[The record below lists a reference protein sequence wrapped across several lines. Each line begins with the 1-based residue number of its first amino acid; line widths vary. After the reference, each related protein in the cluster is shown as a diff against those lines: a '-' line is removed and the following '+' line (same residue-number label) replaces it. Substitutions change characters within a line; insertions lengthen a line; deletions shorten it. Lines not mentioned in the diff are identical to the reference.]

1 MINIS
6 EVLETNKMIERENLD
21 VRTIT
26 MGISLLDCA
35 DKSLEVTCE
44 KIYNKITTLARDLVK
59 TGEEISREFAIP
71 IVNKRISITPI
82 SLVGSACCKI
92 PADYVVIAKT
102 LDKAAKEVG
111 VNFLGGYSAIV
122 SKGMTKS
129 DELLIRSIPQAMAE
143 TERICSSINVG
154 STKTGINMDAV
165 RLMGDI
171 ILQTAEYTKEQDS
184 LGCAKLVV
192 LCNAPDDNPFM
203 AGAFHGVS
211 EADAII
217 NVGVSGPGVVK
228 YALEQMDKHAG
239 VNPTVGTGLANF
251 EVLCETIKKTAFK
264 ITRVGQLV
272 AQEASKRLGVPFGI
286 IDLSLAPTPAI
297 GDSVADILQC
307 IGVERAG
314 APGTTAALALLNDQV
329 KKGGVMA
336 SSYVGGLSGAF
347 IPVSEDQG
355 MIDAAVAGALTIE
368 KLEAMTCVC
377 SVGLDMI
384 AIPGNTS
391 AATISGII
399 ADESAIGM
407 VNQKTTAVRII
418 PVIGKNVGDTVE
430 FGGLLGYAP
439 IMPVN
444 TFGCERLVN
453 RGGRIPAPIHSFK
466 N

>member
-1 MINIS
+1 MINIF
-6 EVLETNKMIERENLD
+6 EVNETNKMIDQENLD

-26 MGISLLDCA
+26 LGISLLDCIDTDL
-35 DKSLEVTCE
+35 DKVNEN
-44 KIYNKITTLARDLVK
+44 IYNKITKLARNLVS
-59 TGEEISREFAIP
+59 TGQEIEKEFGIP
-71 IVNKRISITPI
+71 IVNKRISVTPI
-82 SLVGSACCKI
+82 SLVGGSACKT
-92 PADYVVIAKT
+92 PEDFVTIAKT
-102 LDKAAKEVG
+102 LDKVAHEVG
-111 VNFLGGYSAIV
+111 VNFIGGYSALV
-122 SKGMTKS
+122 SKGMTKA
-129 DELLIRSIPQAMAE
+129 DENLINSIPQALSC
-143 TERICSSINVG
+143 TERVCSSVNVG

-165 RLMGDI
+165 KLMGEI
-171 ILQTAEYTKEQDS
+171 VRKTAEYTKEQDS

-192 LCNAPDDNPFM
+192 FCNAPDDNPFM
-203 AGAFHGVS
+203 AGAFHGVT

-217 NVGVSGPGVVK
+217 NVGVSGPGVVRT
-228 YALEQMDKHAG
+228 ALTKVRGE
-239 VNPTVGTGLANF
+239 NF

-264 ITRVGQLV
+264 VTRVGQLV
-272 AQEASKRLGVPFGI
+272 AKEASKRLDIPFGI
-286 IDLSLAPTPAI
+286 VDLSLAPTPAI
-297 GDSVADILQC
+297 GDSVADILEE
-307 IGVERAG
+307 IGLERVG

-347 IPVSEDQG
+347 IPVSEDQE
-355 MIDAAVAGALTIE
+355 MINSVTAGALTIE

-384 AIPGNTS
+384 AIPGDTK
-391 AATISGII
+391 ATTIAGII

-407 VNQKTTAVRII
+407 INQKTTAVRVI
-418 PVIGKNVGDTVE
+418 PVIGKGVGETVE

-444 TFGCERLVN
+444 NFSCDAFVN

>member
-1 MINIS
+1 MINIF
-6 EVLETNKMIERENLD
+6 EVNETNKMIEQENLD

-26 MGISLLDCA
+26 MGISLLDCMDSDLA
-35 DKSLEVTCE
+35 KTNEN
-44 KIYNKITTLARDLVK
+44 IYNKITKLAGKLVE
-59 TGEEISREFAIP
+59 TGDEIGKEFGIP
-71 IVNKRISITPI
+71 IVNKRISITPMAI
-82 SLVGSACCKI
+82 VGSSCCKTSKDFVEM
-92 PADYVVIAKT
+92 AKNLDKIAKE
-102 LDKAAKEVG
+102 LG
-111 VNFLGGYSAIV
+111 VNFIGGYSAVV
-122 SKGMTKS
+122 SKGMTKA
-129 DELLIRSIPQAMAE
+129 DELLIKSIPEALSV
-143 TERICSSINVG
+143 TDNICSSVNVG

-165 RLMGDI
+165 KLLGEVI
-171 ILQTAEYTKEQDS
+171 KESAEITKDRDAI
-184 LGCAKLVV
+184 GCAKLVAI
-192 LCNAPDDNPFM
+192 CNAPDDNPFM
-203 AGAFHGVS
+203 AGAFHGVT

-217 NVGVSGPGVVK
+217 NVGVSGPGVVRT
-228 YALEQMDKHAG
+228 ALSKVRGE
-239 VNPTVGTGLANF
+239 NF

-264 ITRVGQLV
+264 VTRVGQLV
-272 AQEASKRLGVPFGI
+272 AREASKRLDIPFGI
-286 IDLSLAPTPAI
+286 VDLSLAPTPAI
-297 GDSVADILQC
+297 GDSVADILQE

-355 MIDAAVAGALTIE
+355 MIDAVKLGALTIE

-384 AIPGNTS
+384 AVPGDIKAT
-391 AATISGII
+391 TISGII
-399 ADESAIGM
+399 ADEAAIGM
-407 VNQKTTAVRII
+407 INQKTTAVRLI
-418 PVIGKNVGDTVE
+418 PVPGKQVGDEVE

-444 TFGCERLVN
+444 TFSCDAFVN

>member
-6 EVLETNKMIERENLD
+6 EVIETNKMIEQENLD

-26 MGISLLDCA
+26 MGINLLDCA
-35 DKSLEVTCE
+35 DGRLDVLCQN
-44 KIYNKITTLARDLVK
+44 IYDKITRLAHNLVK
-59 TGEEISREFAIP
+59 TGEDISREYGIP

-82 SLVGSACCKI
+82 ALVGGTACKT
-92 PADYVVIAKT
+92 PDDYVTIAKT
-102 LDKAAKEVG
+102 LDRAAKELG

-122 SKGMTKS
+122 SKGMSRS
-129 DELLIRSIPQAMAE
+129 DELLIRSIPRAMAE
-143 TERICSSINVG
+143 TELICSSVNVG

-165 RLMGDI
+165 KLMGEI
-171 ILQTAEYTKEQDS
+171 VKETAQQTKERGS

-211 EADAII
+211 EADAVIS
-217 NVGVSGPGVVK
+217 VGVSGPGVVK
-228 YALEQMDKHAG
+228 CALESVRGAS
-239 VNPTVGTGLANF
+239 F
-251 EVLCETIKKTAFK
+251 EVLCETIKRTAFK

-272 AQEASKRLGVPFGI
+272 AKEASRRLDIPFGI

-297 GDSVADILQC
+297 GDSVADILKE
-307 IGVERAG
+307 IGVEQPG

-329 KKGGVMA
+329 KKGGIMA

-355 MIDAAVAGALTIE
+355 MIDAVEAGALTLE

-384 AIPGNTS
+384 AIPGDTPATS
-391 AATISGII
+391 ISGII
-399 ADESAIGM
+399 ADEAAIGM

-418 PVIGKNVGDTVE
+418 PAAGMKVGDKVD
-430 FGGLLGYAP
+430 FGGLLGHAP

-444 TFGCERLVN
+444 AFGSADFVN
-453 RGGRIPAPIHSFK
+453 RGGRIPAPVHSFK